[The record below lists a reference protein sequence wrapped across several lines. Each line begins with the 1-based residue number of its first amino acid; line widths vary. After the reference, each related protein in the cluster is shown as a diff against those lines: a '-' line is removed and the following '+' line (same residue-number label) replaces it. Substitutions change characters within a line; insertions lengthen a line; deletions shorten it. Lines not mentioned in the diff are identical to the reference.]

1 MKVNK
6 QRFWVD
12 ALTRSIENAVT
23 GDRFQTEVS
32 LLSSKEAKGI
42 SKKTGWV
49 FNWKQ
54 EMKFPE
60 REVYKLTILNNQT
73 IIQGLISLEAKADHM
88 FMHLLESAAFNQGKN
103 KVYKGVAGNLVA
115 FACKVSVQRGF
126 EGNIAF
132 LSKSKL
138 VSHYENT
145 LGARL
150 FKDNLMFIETSAA
163 QKLLERYFPNTHP

>member
-1 MKVNK
+1 MKK
-6 QRFWVD
+6 QLDFKID
-12 ALTRSIENAVT
+12 KLTRSIENAVT

-32 LLSSKEAKGI
+32 LLSAKEAKDI

-54 EMKFPE
+54 ELKFPE

-73 IIQGLISLEAKADHM
+73 VIQALISLEVKTDHV
-88 FMHLLESAAFNQGKN
+88 FMHLLESADFNKGRQ
-103 KVYKGVAGNLVA
+103 KVYAGVAGNLVA
-115 FACKVSVQRGF
+115 FACKVSAQRGF
-126 EGNIAF
+126 EGNVAF

-138 VSHYENT
+138 VGHYEKT

-150 FKDNLMFIETSAA
+150 FKDNLMFIETTAA
-163 QKLLERYFPNTHP
+163 RKLLNQYFPTTEL